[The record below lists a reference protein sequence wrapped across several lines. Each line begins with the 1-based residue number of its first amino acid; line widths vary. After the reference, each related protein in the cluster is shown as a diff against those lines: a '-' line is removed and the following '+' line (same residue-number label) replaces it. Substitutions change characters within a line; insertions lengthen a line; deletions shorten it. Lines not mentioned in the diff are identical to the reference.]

1 MECEIILIGNELL
14 IGKIRDTNGQ
24 WMIEQLLHLGI
35 KISRITTIPDD
46 IEIIKTTIQDSI
58 RRKPEYI
65 FTSGGLG
72 PTYDDMTLEG
82 VSLGL
87 NPACSL
93 EENDEA
99 FKMTQYIFKKRY
111 PKKFKEI
118 TNIEQYLI
126 KNYPNLKKMAKI
138 PKGSKPLINRE
149 GSAPGIYING
159 KLTNGRSKII
169 CMPGVPAELKA
180 IFSDHIIPE
189 LREKNF
195 AGKGEFH
202 ECSFIFHNLPESKLG
217 EKIYEIK
224 DKYPEIWIKT
234 HPHKRTINNYL
245 KYAVELHLTSFSN
258 KNNISQEMND
268 LCNILHDSVK
278 EMGGSFVIEENN

>member
-14 IGKIRDTNGQ
+14 IGKVRDTNGQ

-46 IEIIKTTIQDSI
+46 IEIIKTTIQESI

-72 PTYDDMTLEG
+72 PTYDDLTLEG

-87 NPACSL
+87 NPPCSL
-93 EENDEA
+93 EYSEDA
-99 FKMTQYIFKKRY
+99 FKMIQYIFKKRY
-111 PKKFKEI
+111 PKKFEDI
-118 TNIEQYLI
+118 INIGQYLI
-126 KNYPNLKKMAKI
+126 ENYPNVKKMAKI
-138 PKGSKPLINRE
+138 PKGSKPLLNRD
-149 GSAPGIYING
+149 GAAPGVYIEG
-159 KLTNGRSKII
+159 KFTNGRSKIL
-169 CMPGVPAELKA
+169 CMPGVPSELKE
-180 IFSDHIIPE
+180 IFTDHIIPE
-189 LREKNF
+189 LKEKNY
-195 AGKGEFH
+195 AGNNKFH
-202 ECSFIFHNLPESKLG
+202 ECSFIFHNLSESKLG

-234 HPHKRTINNYL
+234 HPHKRIIDSQQ
-245 KYAVELHLTSFSN
+245 KYAVELHLTSFSS
-258 KNNISQEMND
+258 KENIFQEMND

-278 EMGGSFVIEENN
+278 EMGGSFIIEDNI

>member
-138 PKGSKPLINRE
+138 PKGSRPLINRE
-149 GSAPGIYING
+149 GSAPGIYIDCNF
-159 KLTNGRSKII
+159 TNGRSKII

-234 HPHKRTINNYL
+234 HPHKRTINNHL

-258 KNNISQEMND
+258 QKNISQEIND
-268 LCNILHDSVK
+268 LCNILHDSVQ